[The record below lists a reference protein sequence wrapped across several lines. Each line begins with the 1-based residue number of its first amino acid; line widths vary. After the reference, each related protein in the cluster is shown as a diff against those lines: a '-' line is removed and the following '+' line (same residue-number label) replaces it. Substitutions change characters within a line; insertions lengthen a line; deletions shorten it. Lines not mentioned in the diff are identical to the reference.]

1 MGFLVCS
8 QLKQSV
14 VTGRDQG
21 FAINDLPQK
30 LPVAGL
36 EGMIR
41 AHLIPASALPQA
53 AESALARV

>member
-8 QLKQSV
+8 QLKQSL

-21 FAINDLPQK
+21 AIKDLPQK